1 MLNIARSTAYYCP
14 IGISDDELALRKTI
28 DEIHLEHPYMGSRR
42 IRTELVKFGK
52 NVNRKRVIRLMIA
65 MGIGAVY
72 PKQRTTI
79 ADKSHKIY
87 PYLLRDI
94 DIVYANQVWAVDITY
109 IPMKKGFLYLVAII
123 DWYSRKI
130 LSSRLSN
137 TMDTQLCLD
146 ALDEA
151 LKLYGK
157 PEIFNSDL
165 GSQFISNEFTAKLKA
180 NDIRIS
186 MDGKVCWVDNVM
198 IERFWRSLKYEEV
211 YLKAYETPKEAEL
224 EISHYI
230 VFYNEQ
236 RYHQSL
242 NDLTPDQVF
251 FARQRF
257 AA

>member
-1 MLNIARSTAYYCP
+1 M
-14 IGISDDELALRKTI
+14 I
-28 DEIHLEHPYMGSRR
+28 DEIHLEYPFMGSRR
-42 IRTELVKFGK
+42 ICTELVKQGIK
-52 NVNRKRVIRLMIA
+52 INRKRVVRLMLA

-72 PKQRTTI
+72 PKQRTTF

-87 PYLLRDI
+87 PYLLRELDI
-94 DIVYANQVWAVDITY
+94 TYANQVWAIDITY

-137 TMDTQLCLD
+137 TMDTQFCLD

-151 LKLYGK
+151 IQRHGT
-157 PEIFNSDL
+157 PEIFNSDQ
-165 GSQFISNEFTAKLKA
+165 GSQFTSNEFTAKLKA
-180 NDIRIS
+180 HDIRIS
-186 MDGKVCWVDNVM
+186 MDGKGCWVDNVM

-224 EISHYI
+224 EISNYI

-242 NDLTPDQVF
+242 DTLTPDQVY